1 MRYNLAAGASS
12 RTCEVVLLD
21 TYPKRFELKD
31 GSEVELHIMVE
42 DDLPALIQ
50 FFQSLPEEDRQ
61 YLRSDTSVPENVR
74 RRFGK
79 PDYDRLFPLLA
90 WHDDRLVGVA
100 TIWRAPFGWTRNLGE
115 VRIVVS
121 RDFQR
126 KGLATIFSREVF
138 FQAVKQR
145 LYKLQAELVD
155 SQESAIAAFEKLGFH
170 REATLQKHVTDVKGY
185 RRNLVIMSFDVED
198 MWCVI
203 EDHVKTPE
211 FRMH

>member
-1 MRYNLAAGASS
+1 M
-12 RTCEVVLLD
+12 E
-21 TYPKRFELKD
+21 TYPKLFELKD
-31 GSEVELHIMVE
+31 GTEVEFRIMTE

-50 FFQSLPEEDRQ
+50 FFQSLPEEDRL

-74 RRFGK
+74 RRYGEL
-79 PDYDRLFPLLA
+79 DYDRLFPLLA
-90 WHDDRLVGVA
+90 WVGDRLIGMA

-115 VRIVVS
+115 VRIVVG

-126 KGLATIFSREVF
+126 KGLATIFSREIF
-138 FQAVKQR
+138 FQALKQR
-145 LYKLQAELVD
+145 LYKLQAELMD

-170 REATLQKHVTDVKGY
+170 REATLKKHVTDVKGY
-185 RRNLVIMSFDVED
+185 RRDLVIMSFDVED